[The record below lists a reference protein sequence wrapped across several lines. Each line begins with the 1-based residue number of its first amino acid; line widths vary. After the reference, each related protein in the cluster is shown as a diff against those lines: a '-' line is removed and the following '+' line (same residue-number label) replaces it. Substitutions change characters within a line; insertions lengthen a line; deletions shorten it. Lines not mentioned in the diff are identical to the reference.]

1 MQKNLVIVESPAKA
15 KTIKRFLG
23 RNYKVKASVG
33 HVRDLPKSKLG
44 IDIENDFEPRY
55 ITIRGKGPVVK
66 ELKSEAKKSDKI
78 FLATDPDREGEA
90 ISWHLAYIL
99 DLDENE
105 PIRVEFSEITK
116 NAVLKAVENPRPIDK
131 NLVDA
136 QQARRILDRLVGYKI
151 SPLLWRK
158 IRKGLSAGRV
168 QSVAVKLICDKEE
181 EIKNFIPEEYWSIKA
196 FHSKDK
202 QKFESSFYGL
212 RKGKKDEKIKLKN
225 KDDVEKVLNNIDK
238 NNFIVDNVKTGKRRR
253 NPYPPYTTSSLQQDA
268 SRRLGFSAKKTM
280 AIAQQL
286 YEGVAIKGE
295 GTEGLITYIRTDS
308 TRISNEAIKSAKK
321 YIVNKYG
328 KEYSNGGRAF
338 SNKSKKEAQDAHE
351 GIRPTAIDKEPD
363 KIKSSLTIDQYK
375 LYKLI
380 WGRFIASQMSP
391 AIYETMTVNI
401 LSNSFI
407 FRSSGSKI
415 VFEGFMKEYNI
426 SDKKD
431 ENLEFP
437 TLEEGEKIKVEKIDP
452 KQHFTQPPAR
462 YTEASLI
469 KTLEELGIG
478 RPSTYSPTIS
488 TILSR
493 EYVNLNNKSF
503 VPTELG
509 VLVNDLLNE
518 YFDNIINEEF
528 TADMEER
535 LDKVAEGDYYWKDV
549 IRDFYGDFHVVL
561 EKAEKE
567 IEKIEI
573 KDQETDV
580 VCEKCG
586 RNMVIKHGRYGKF
599 LACPG
604 YPECKNTKPIIQKI
618 GVSCPEC
625 KDGDV
630 IKRRSRKGRLFYG
643 CSNFPKCNFVSWDEP
658 VKEKCPKCNS
668 YMVKRKNKSGTVYR
682 CSNKDCG
689 YKRNE
694 KEDKS

>member
-1 MQKNLVIVESPAKA
+1 LPKNLVTVESPAKA

-23 RNYKVKASVG
+23 KNYNVKASVG

-44 IDIENDFEPRY
+44 IDIENDFEPKY

-78 FLATDPDREGEA
+78 YLATDPDREGEA

-99 DLDENE
+99 GLDEKD
-105 PIRVEFSEITK
+105 PIRIEFSEITK
-116 NAVLKAVENPRPIDK
+116 DAVLKAVDKPRPIDR

-136 QQARRILDRLVGYKI
+136 QQARRALDRLVGYKI

-168 QSVAVKLICDKEE
+168 QSVAVKLICDRENEIEE
-181 EIKNFIPEEYWSIKA
+181 FIPKEYWSITA
-196 FHSKDK
+196 YHSKDK
-202 QKFESSFYGL
+202 VSFESSFYGI
-212 RKGKKDEKIKLKN
+212 RKGKKDEKLELKN
-225 KDDVEKVLNNIDK
+225 KKDVNKVLDSIDK
-238 NNFIVDNVKTGKRRR
+238 DKFIVDEVKTGKRRR

-286 YEGVAIKGE
+286 YEGIAIKGK

-308 TRISNEAIKSAKK
+308 TRISNEAIKGARG
-321 YIVNKYG
+321 YIISKYG
-328 KEYSNGGRAF
+328 KDYSNGGRNF
-338 SNKSKKEAQDAHE
+338 SNNSKKETQDAHE
-351 GIRPTAIDKEPD
+351 GIRPTSIEKAPD
-363 KIKSSLTIDQYK
+363 DIKASLTLDQYK
-375 LYKLI
+375 LYDLI
-380 WGRFIASQMSP
+380 WRRFIASQMSP
-391 AIYETMTVNI
+391 AVYRTMTVNI
-401 LSNSFI
+401 LSNSYV

-415 VFEGFMKEYNI
+415 IFDGFMKEYNI

-431 ENLEFP
+431 RNLEFP
-437 TLEEGEKIKVEKIDP
+437 LLEKGEIVKLNKITP

-488 TILSR
+488 TILNR
-493 EYVNLNNKSF
+493 EYVVLINRSF
-503 VPTELG
+503 EPTELG

-518 YFDNIINEEF
+518 YFDNIINEKF

-535 LDKVAEGDYYWKDV
+535 LDKVAEGGHYWKDV
-549 IRDFYGDFHVVL
+549 VKDFYDDFYVVL

-573 KDQETDV
+573 KEQETDV
-580 VCEKCG
+580 ICEKCG
-586 RNMVIKHGRYGKF
+586 RNMVVKHGRYGKF

-604 YPECKNTKPIIQKI
+604 YPECKNTKPIVDKI
-618 GVSCPEC
+618 NVKCPICNGE
-625 KDGDV
+625 V
-630 IKRRSRKGRLFYG
+630 IKRRSKKGRLFYG
-643 CSNFPKCNFVSWDEP
+643 CSNFPKCNFISWNEP
-658 VKEKCPKCNS
+658 VEEKCPDCGS
-668 YMVKRKNKSGTVYR
+668 YMVKKKNKKGTNII
-682 CSNKDCG
+682 CSNKECG
-689 YKRNE
+689 YKRVE
-694 KEDKS
+694 KEEKS